1 MWIAST
7 PDFRYP
13 WLVSDPHAVVI
24 PFGVPEHLRGV
35 GIGLAA
41 LVHSFARID
50 GRSVALAQLFTRP
63 GAESAE
69 GAKPA
74 EPARPIEAFVPPNAW
89 RDLSNDG
96 KSDGVQLVLT
106 GAFDPPQASDRGT
119 LQLLAFDAQSGA
131 TRAMV
136 EIHLDA
142 DAAGRGVCE
151 AFDALWSKVGGEL
164 GHARDIADLDWDALE
179 SVLMAERCALHD
191 PSRGGPHDRLAALAH
206 LGRAVGDAPDALF
219 PAGRLAALALDT
231 AIEADEPRLEEAA
244 LRAILRAVEDA
255 PARTELGEAAAAL
268 EMRLGRHTGAEKR
281 LERMAEG
288 AGPRAIALLSEAKR
302 AQGNVDGARAV
313 LEAGFLRFDADPIL
327 LVERGFV
334 SLAASEP
341 EAAKTAWRQV
351 MEAHGP
357 IPGAFAHLAA
367 LALQHGDAGTGSWMV
382 DMALAA
388 SDLPPPTLRQ
398 ALHVCAALEPDG
410 IHRAT
415 RISKL
420 GRALTERVPQ
430 DARAHLITARA
441 LNQMGDRDTALFHLD
456 RAEELAPNSTLGAEA
471 QRGRFSVEHPDASA
485 EIEALLRAANEARE
499 ADLGTIAVR
508 AHKFALLYENLW
520 TPHLAMGVAE
530 ARGGR
535 PRSAAK
541 AFENATRCAPGC
553 VAAWVEL
560 SRARVALG
568 DIEGG
573 IVAAERAQTLDPESL
588 PVMAVSAEAYLAAQR
603 HDEAAALVR
612 RALEHDGTNH
622 AFRAL
627 RDRIEESR
635 IGAERPLARLF
646 GALRRWRER

>member
-1 MWIAST
+1 MSVAS
-7 PDFRYP
+7 PAVFRYA
-13 WLVSDPHAVVI
+13 WLVPDPHAVVI

-41 LVHSFARID
+41 LVHSFARIE
-50 GRSVALAQLFTRP
+50 GRSVALAQLFARP
-63 GAESAE
+63 SAESAD
-69 GAKPA
+69 GAKPTEA
-74 EPARPIEAFVPPNAW
+74 PRPIEAFVPPHAW

-96 KSDGVQLVLT
+96 RSDGVVLVLT
-106 GAFDPPQASDRGT
+106 GAFEPPHASDRGT

-136 EIHLDA
+136 EMQLDA

-151 AFDALWSKVGGEL
+151 AFEELWAKVGGEL
-164 GHARDIADLDWDALE
+164 GHARDIADLDWDTLE

-206 LGRAVGDAPDALF
+206 LGRAVGDAPEALF

-255 PARTELGEAAAAL
+255 PARTELAEAAAAL
-268 EMRLGRHTGAEKR
+268 EMRLGRHVGAEKR
-281 LERMAEG
+281 LEDMAEG

-313 LEAGFLRFDADPIL
+313 LEAGFLRFEADPIL
-327 LVERGFV
+327 MVERGFV

-341 EAAKTAWRQV
+341 EEAKTAWRQV

-357 IPGAFAHLAA
+357 VPGAFAHLAA
-367 LALQHGDAGTGSWMV
+367 LTLQHGDAGTGSWMV
-382 DMALAA
+382 DMALEAG
-388 SDLPPPTLRQ
+388 DLPPPTLRQ

-441 LNQMGDRDTALFHLD
+441 LNQMGERDTALFHLD
-456 RAEELAPNSTLGAEA
+456 RAEELAPNTPLSAEA
-471 QRGRFSVEHPDASA
+471 QRGRFSVEHPDDAA
-485 EIEALLRAANEARE
+485 EIESLLRAANEARE
-499 ADLGTIAVR
+499 VDLGAIALR
-508 AHKFALLYENLW
+508 AHKFALLYDDLW

-530 ARGGR
+530 ARAGR
-535 PRSAAK
+535 ARSAAK
-541 AFENATRCAPGC
+541 AFENAARCAPGC

-568 DIEGG
+568 EVEGG
-573 IVAAERAQTLDPESL
+573 IVAAERAQNLDPQSL

-603 HDEAAALVR
+603 HDEAASMVR

-627 RDRIEESR
+627 GDRIEEAR

-646 GALRRWRER
+646 AVIRRWRDR